1 MMKNFSAEIGAAKLD
16 TAAGIAIATLASGQ
30 QLTSFG
36 TRMQA
41 GKKVSCH
48 SHSEGEEWYIILSG
62 NGRIFLA
69 DEDKGTLT
77 NQRAH
82 FARKGDVFCIHPH
95 TAHQLVADTDL
106 DLIFLCSE
114 SHLSTD
120 RLIFDDL
127 C

>member
-1 MMKNFSAEIGAAKLD
+1 MMKNFSTELSTAKLD
-16 TAAGIAIATLASGQ
+16 PAVGIAIATLANGH

-48 SHSEGEEWYIILSG
+48 SHSEGEEWYIIMSG
-62 NGRIFLA
+62 NGLIYLA

-77 NQRAH
+77 NQRSH
-82 FARKGDVFCIHPH
+82 FVTKGDVFCIHPH
-95 TAHQLVADTDL
+95 TAHQLVAGTDL
-106 DLIFLCSE
+106 DLIFLCPE

-120 RLIFDDL
+120 RLMFDDL

>member
-1 MMKNFSAEIGAAKLD
+1 MMKNFSEEIGAAKLD
-16 TAAGIAIATLASGQ
+16 PAVGIAIATLSRGQ
-30 QLTSFG
+30 QLTIFG

-62 NGRIFLA
+62 KGLIYLA
-69 DEDKGTLT
+69 DEDKSTLT
-77 NQRAH
+77 NQRSH
-82 FARKGDVFCIHPH
+82 FVTKGDVFCIHPH

-106 DLIFLCSE
+106 DLIFLCPE

-120 RLIFDDL
+120 RLMFGDL

>member
-16 TAAGIAIATLASGQ
+16 KAVGIAIATLAQGQ
-30 QLTSFG
+30 NLTSFG

-48 SHSEGEEWYIILSG
+48 SHSDGEEWYIILSG
-62 NGRIFLA
+62 KGRIFLA
-69 DEDKGTLT
+69 NEHKGTLS
-77 NQRAH
+77 NQRTH
-82 FARKGDVFCIHPH
+82 FVTEGDVFCIHAH
-95 TAHQLVADTDL
+95 TAHQLLADTDL
-106 DLIFLCSE
+106 DLIFLCPE

-120 RLIFDDL
+120 RLMFDDL